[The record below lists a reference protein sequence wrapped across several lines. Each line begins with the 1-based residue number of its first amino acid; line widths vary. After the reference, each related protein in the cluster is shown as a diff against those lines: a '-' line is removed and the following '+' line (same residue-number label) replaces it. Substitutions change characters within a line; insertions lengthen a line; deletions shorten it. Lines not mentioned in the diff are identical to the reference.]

1 MGGKGKT
8 KIAQG
13 TNWRLKVTDIW
24 CRIRDDCSIRA
35 TIGYSNMGSLIMAN
49 RMDIGITIG

>member
-49 RMDIGITIG
+49 RIDIGITIG